1 MTPNP
6 LLFL

>member
-6 LLFL
+6 RSK